1 MKNIKCTTSF
11 LAILLIV
18 LLAFTLSSCTVR
30 KLSEIENKASCSA
43 DSGYDFSAWTKSGD
57 SFNAKEYVAQNWD
70 TKIIPLF
77 LENSIDVATVVS
89 SLQLDGAETALATYA
104 VVREDGSRMQGFKV
118 VGEATVTEY
127 DDSSRNGIIRIDF
140 APEDGQCDAI
150 VQVGPVIKQTAIRD
164 SLECIGFTD
173 VGNQMFFAE
182 LSDELN
188 KMMRMKTIDPLD
200 LGSITGKRIKL
211 YGSIKID
218 AGTMDFSSIIITPV
232 LIEILEETQ
241 V

>member
-1 MKNIKCTTSF
+1 MKKIKCTTSF

-18 LLAFTLSSCTVR
+18 LLTFTLSSCTVR

-57 SFNAKEYVAQNWD
+57 SFNAKEYVVQNWD

-77 LENSIDVATVVS
+77 LENSMDVTTVVS
-89 SLQLDGAETALATYA
+89 SLQIDGAETALATYA

-140 APEDGQCDAI
+140 TPEDGQCDAI

-200 LGSITGKRIKL
+200 LSSITGKRIKF
-211 YGSIKID
+211 YGAIKVD
-218 AGTMDFSSIIITPV
+218 AGTIDFSSIVITPV